1 MIVGEQKPLDEIKAM
16 IADCEKVLILGCG
29 TCVTVC
35 FAGGEKEVGI
45 LASSLRMATKLDGQ
59 NKEIVEATVQR
70 QCEYEYNEE
79 VVEQIKE
86 ADVILSLA
94 CGIGVQTMNEQFPEK
109 ITLPGLNTTFL
120 GQPTEQGIWAERCQ
134 ACGNCV
140 LALTAGICPVAR
152 CSKSLLNGPCG
163 GSQNGKCEVKR
174 VKMEGGKPV
183 TTVNK
188 RGKDVPV
195 MEEIEC
201 AWHLIYERLEALG
214 KLDLMLASE
223 IQPVKDWTPSRDGG
237 PRKIVREDLR
247 LETQ

>member
-1 MIVGEQKPLDEIKAM
+1 MIIGQQKPLNEIKQM
-16 IADCEKVLILGCG
+16 IADYQKVLILGCG

-45 LASSLRMATKLDGQ
+45 LASALRMATKLEGQ
-59 NKEIVEATVQR
+59 EKEFMEATVQR

-79 VVEQIKE
+79 V
-86 ADVILSLA
+86 ADLVRKADAVLSLA

-109 ITLPGLNTTFL
+109 ITLPGLNTSFL

-140 LALTAGICPVAR
+140 LALTVGICPIAR

-163 GSQNGKCEVKR
+163 GSSGGKCEID
-174 VKMEGGKPV
+174 P
-183 TTVNK
+183 
-188 RGKDVPV
+188 
-195 MEEIEC
+195 EIDC
-201 AWHLIYERLEALG
+201 AWQLIYDRLKALG
-214 KLDLMLASE
+214 KLELMTE
-223 IQPVKDWTPSRDGG
+223 IQPARDWSTSRDGG

-247 LETQ
+247 L